1 MKKIVCIAIVLGLCF
16 LTTPAMAI
24 TYKADV
30 NQVIAKILQ
39 DFYQQEQ
46 GNRLTIYSMR
56 GLLQEINRGFQENM
70 VLPEKPIMPK
80 VDKKDDAP
88 DK

>member
-1 MKKIVCIAIVLGLCF
+1 MKKIVCIAIILGLC
-16 LTTPAMAI
+16 LMTAPAIAI

-70 VLPEKPIMPK
+70 VLPEKPVMPK